1 MNAQVAN
8 ETVEVEVP
16 EVAIPGGQQ
25 KFKLIVN
32 VPVEVE
38 VDGEKRSEVAQVEFG
53 PFDTTDRVE
62 GEQRKFLDRGYAS
75 TVATIF
81 TCSSVRLA
89 LSSFPKIVVEM
100 DETGEAETKTEAEPV
115 DNGDA
120 VAAILD
126 GFEGAKDE
134 TEVAVD
140 DRGELTDEDRD
151 AAYAENE
158 ARDAKPAEDESKD
171 EAKAEE
177 PAPAP
182 KRRST
187 RRTRSTAANA

>member
-1 MNAQVAN
+1 MNAQVEVEVA
-8 ETVEVEVP
+8 EVEVP
-16 EVAIPGGQQ
+16 EVAIPGGQK

-38 VDGEKRSEVAQVEFG
+38 IDGETRSEVAEVEFG
-53 PFDTTDRVE
+53 PFDTEERVG
-62 GEQRKFLDRGYAS
+62 GEAEKFLARGYAS
-75 TVATIF
+75 RVATIF

-89 LSSFPKIVVEM
+89 LTSLPKIEVLDIVAAEPESK
-100 DETGEAETKTEAEPV
+100 DETETV